1 MGLGVETS
9 VLVLDALEVVDAE
22 LVLDDKSIELE
33 AARTELELVDVEIAL
48 EDDSAVLVVEDMEV
62 LLVWLTGDTTVL
74 LAASLD

>member
-1 MGLGVETS
+1 MGLGVGIS
-9 VLVLDALEVVDAE
+9 LLVLDALEVE

-74 LAASLD
+74 LAASFD

>member
-22 LVLDDKSIELE
+22 LVLDDKSEELE
-33 AARTELELVDVEIAL
+33 DVGTALELVDVEIAL

-74 LAASLD
+74 LAASFD